1 MDFYGNQ
8 QEPGY
13 DEDGVYVAQAVGQ
26 TMQGGGDG
34 FGDGDKPQNTNSRIN
49 YQREQ
54 MKKKHR
60 DQDGGGMGAFDMQN
74 NLEDIGQIQSANPS
88 ELHSMNPMG
97 AIGKKKKKK
106 KKKVNN

>member
-1 MDFYGNQ
+1 
-8 QEPGY
+8 
-13 DEDGVYVAQAVGQ
+13 
-26 TMQGGGDG
+26 
-34 FGDGDKPQNTNSRIN
+34 
-49 YQREQ
+49 

-74 NLEDIGQIQSANPS
+74 NLEDIGQMQSGNPGQ
-88 ELHSMNPMG
+88 LYGMAPMG